1 MINGEE
7 TGCTSDGR
15 KWCPGGQAVDPEE
28 ACDVARRYVRQNR
41 EHNQEN
47 FGDSIV
53 VPFDA
58 GEVGGARAS
67 AFGSSLSC
75 VRIKFGEP
83 AWHSGVSKLR
93 PLTRDASRTRSAW
106 VDNLTGGE
114 SSWRSTAAASYS

>member
-1 MINGEE
+1 
-7 TGCTSDGR
+7 
-15 KWCPGGQAVDPEE
+15 
-28 ACDVARRYVRQNR
+28 VARRYVRQKKI
-41 EHNQEN
+41 
-47 FGDSIV
+47 GDSIA

-83 AWHSGVSKLR
+83 AWYSGVSKLR
-93 PLTRDASRTRSAW
+93 SLTRDISTTRSAW
-106 VDNLTGGE
+106 VDNLTGGG